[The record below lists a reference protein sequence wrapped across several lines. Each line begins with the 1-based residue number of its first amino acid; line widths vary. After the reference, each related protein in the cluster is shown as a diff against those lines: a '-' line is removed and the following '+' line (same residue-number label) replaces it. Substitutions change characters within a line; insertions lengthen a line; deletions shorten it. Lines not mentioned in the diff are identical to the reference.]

1 MPPRRAIPKN
11 PQSPPSRSRVPGA
24 TSGTRGELSPLKQCS
39 RAPRP
44 LSLSLLAGCS
54 TRPSALS
61 LVIADYPWPGGPGEP
76 VTRVAWQQAK
86 PGDTRLLHTPKFP
99 AVVSIAVTG
108 LGRVS
113 CPNSQA
119 GMMLRSSGTLW
130 ACRSGSQP
138 HRQVGR
144 GTRAP
149 DPCDRSLIWTGPIL
163 RAWPSQAA
171 SPAQAASYLCRG
183 HRAPTGR
190 QNCMEQMPGWEHPFS
205 EPKGLRA

>member
-11 PQSPPSRSRVPGA
+11 PQSSPSRSRVPGA

-39 RAPRP
+39 RAPWP

-54 TRPSALS
+54 TKPSALS
-61 LVIADYPWPGGPGEP
+61 LVTADYLWPGGPGEP

-86 PGDTRLLHTPKFP
+86 PGDTRLLRTPKFP
-99 AVVSIAVTG
+99 AVVSIAVIR
-108 LGRVS
+108 LGCVS

-119 GMMLRSSGTLW
+119 GMTLRSSGTLW

-144 GTRAP
+144 GTRALGAS
-149 DPCDRSLIWTGPIL
+149 DCSLIWIGPVL

-171 SPAQAASYLCRG
+171 SPARAAS
-183 HRAPTGR
+183 
-190 QNCMEQMPGWEHPFS
+190 
-205 EPKGLRA
+205 